1 MAKYIAKRI
10 GLAIV
15 TCWLVATL
23 TFFLMNL
30 VPGGPFMAEKALT
43 PQAQQAMMEKYGL
56 DKPLP
61 EQYTIYMGKVLHGDL
76 GPSVKQRGR
85 TVNSIIETKFP
96 VSAKLGGISI
106 LIAVLVGVPLGS
118 IAAFKRGKM
127 TDNIIIIFSTCGI
140 AVPSFVISTLLMY
153 VLSFELEWLPTYGL
167 TSWRHY

>member
-76 GPSVKQRGR
+76 GPSVNREDVRLIPSLRQ
-85 TVNSIIETKFP
+85 NSRFRQSLEE
-96 VSAKLGGISI
+96 S
-106 LIAVLVGVPLGS
+106 
-118 IAAFKRGKM
+118 
-127 TDNIIIIFSTCGI
+127 
-140 AVPSFVISTLLMY
+140 PS
-153 VLSFELEWLPTYGL
+153 
-167 TSWRHY
+167 